1 MQLIYAYPAEKG
13 RGVEAE
19 IVGVLRDRL
28 GQVVQTGREERD
40 AERGDRTDVFVTLE
54 VEEASAETALNTLR
68 AHPVVIDAA
77 AHSFGE
83 RV

>member
-28 GQVVQTGREERD
+28 GEVVQTGREERD

-54 VEEASAETALNTLR
+54 VEESGAETALNTLR